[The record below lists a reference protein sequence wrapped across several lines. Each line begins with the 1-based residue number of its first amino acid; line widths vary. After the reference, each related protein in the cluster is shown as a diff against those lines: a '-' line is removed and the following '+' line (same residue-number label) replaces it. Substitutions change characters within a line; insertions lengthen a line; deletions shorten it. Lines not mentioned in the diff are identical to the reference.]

1 MNKSF
6 GQIIRQLRR
15 DRNLT
20 QEELAEQLNISA
32 QAVSKW
38 ENDISLPDISQLVPI
53 ANFFDVT
60 TDALLGHNFS
70 ETSDDIRELLE
81 EIYRLHD
88 NCQDGEEGPTAVTIL
103 NKYRE
108 GIRQY
113 PGNTNLLTEAIAFAG
128 MIVSGYESAMVPL
141 IGEDGFAELS
151 REVEHWSELVI
162 KYASSTEDVLYA
174 KKSLIQIKIRKKN
187 WAGAREMIDTLPREI
202 SSLRGGQLADLA
214 HASGNTEEETDLRC
228 RNIVDYAEALFYQT
242 AALGNLYMNKGSY
255 NDALYCYTFLRRML
269 DAMYRDEKYR
279 PPFVF
284 NEFTLYRFPA
294 YCLMKTG
301 KYDEAAALLEEGS
314 EYLLTQAEYFNKK
327 TELDIP
333 LLRGRTF
340 GYGYDG
346 DVKYVHLAE
355 KLRDLVCSND
365 FLPLRGNAQYDAL
378 VEKYGSRRD

>member
-70 ETSDDIRELLE
+70 ETSDDIRKLLE

-88 NCQDGEEGPTAVTIL
+88 NCQDGEEGPTAVKIL

-174 KKSLIQIKIRKKN
+174 KKSLIQINIRKKN

-228 RNIVDYAEALFYQT
+228 RNIVDYTEALFY
-242 AALGNLYMNKGSY
+242 
-255 NDALYCYTFLRRML
+255 
-269 DAMYRDEKYR
+269 
-279 PPFVF
+279 
-284 NEFTLYRFPA
+284 
-294 YCLMKTG
+294 
-301 KYDEAAALLEEGS
+301 
-314 EYLLTQAEYFNKK
+314 
-327 TELDIP
+327 
-333 LLRGRTF
+333 
-340 GYGYDG
+340 
-346 DVKYVHLAE
+346 HLSD
-355 KLRDLVCSND
+355 RCSWKSIH
-365 FLPLRGNAQYDAL
+365 
-378 VEKYGSRRD
+378 E